1 MWQYQAPLRDMR
13 FVLEHW
19 LQAPAAWSEL
29 PAFAEVDLPLALQ
42 VLEEAARFSSAVLA
56 PLNASGDRQG
66 CSWREGEVST
76 PEGFAAAY
84 RAYVE
89 GGWPA
94 LACAPEQGGQGLPQL
109 LDAALQEML
118 YASNHGWA
126 MYTLSLI
133 HI

>member
-66 CSWREGEVST
+66 CSWREG
-76 PEGFAAAY
+76 
-84 RAYVE
+84 
-89 GGWPA
+89 
-94 LACAPEQGGQGLPQL
+94 CL
-109 LDAALQEML
+109 L
-118 YASNHGWA
+118 
-126 MYTLSLI
+126 YTSPSPRDQRGSRMPSSA
-133 HI
+133 